1 MTACDSQKEEVI
13 KIQEKT
19 QKTTNGPE
27 VCDQSCLL
35 CISVILIRLRV
46 FKFKIHANYSS
57 TAGKHTTV
65 DL

>member
-46 FKFKIHANYSS
+46 LNLKFMQIILAPRENI
-57 TAGKHTTV
+57 
-65 DL
+65 LQ

>member
-1 MTACDSQKEEVI
+1 MIACDSQKEEVI

-46 FKFKIHANYSS
+46 LNLKFMQIILAPWENI
-57 TAGKHTTV
+57 
-65 DL
+65 LQ

>member
-46 FKFKIHANYSS
+46 LNLKFMQTILAPRENI
-57 TAGKHTTV
+57 
-65 DL
+65 LQ

>member
-46 FKFKIHANYSS
+46 LNLKFMQTILTPRENI
-57 TAGKHTTV
+57 
-65 DL
+65 LQ